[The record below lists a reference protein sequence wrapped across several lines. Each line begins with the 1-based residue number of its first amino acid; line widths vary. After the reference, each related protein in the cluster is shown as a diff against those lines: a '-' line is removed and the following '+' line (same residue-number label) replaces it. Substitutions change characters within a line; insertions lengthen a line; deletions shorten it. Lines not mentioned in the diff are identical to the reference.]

1 MLSLPMIFFRACRPL
16 LALLIVVGGH
26 EAVRAETN
34 PDGGEFVH
42 FSSAGLDPGQQLRG
56 LLFRPEGAGP
66 FPAVVAMHGCSGL
79 IQSKGKMFERDAGW
93 AHELRNRGFITLFVD
108 SFGSRGVAAGCA
120 AGSDPVAKPWAER
133 TYDSYA
139 GLAYLQ
145 GRADV
150 IADRVGLIGWSHG
163 GATVMFTVSTQGK
176 ARPSHLPHG
185 DFRAAVA
192 FYPGWC
198 RAGWMPANWAPAMP
212 LLVVLGGADN
222 WTVAA
227 PCAAITQAAAK
238 AGAPV
243 ETVIYPG
250 AFHDFDGTNPLRA
263 ITLFEGSTSKIV
275 MVGTNPEA
283 RVAVYKRVP
292 EYFALHLTTGPIQH

>member
-1 MLSLPMIFFRACRPL
+1 MWTG
-16 LALLIVVGGH
+16 VGAASGLRRRG
-26 EAVRAETN
+26 AARAETRS
-34 PDGGEFVH
+34 DGGEFV
-42 FSSAGLDPGQQLRG
+42 FFPGTGLPLGKSLRG

-79 IQSKGKMFERDAGW
+79 IQTKGRMFERDLGW
-93 AHELRNRGFITLFVD
+93 ALELRTRGFVALFVD
-108 SFGSRGVAAGCA
+108 SFGSRGVSAGCA
-120 AGSDPVAKPWAER
+120 SGNDPVAKPWAER

-139 GLAYLQ
+139 ALAYLQ

-150 IADRVGLIGWSHG
+150 IADRIGLMGWSHG
-163 GATVMFTVSTQGK
+163 GATVMYTVAPQDA
-176 ARPSHLPHG
+176 ARPAALPKG

-222 WTVAA
+222 WTTAA
-227 PCAAITQAAAK
+227 PCAAITEAAAR

-250 AFHDFDGTNPLRA
+250 AFHDFDGTNPLRT
-263 ITLFEGSTSKIV
+263 ITLFEGSTSKAV
-275 MVGTNPEA
+275 MVGANAEVRA
-283 RVAVYKRVP
+283 AVYKKVP
-292 EYFALHLTTGPIQH
+292 EYFARYLMP